1 MLGSFL
7 SNVGIRAKIMSVVAL
22 GVLGLAASAGVTFW
36 SKATERQFQAVMDDA
51 DLAAGRLYKLDIA
64 LLEARRHEKDFQLRR
79 QDQYVERQAK
89 SVAEARSILGQLD
102 GQFARTDLGARTT
115 KIASG
120 VEAYGRAFAEL
131 VEVQRRVGLNE
142 TAGLQGALRKAV
154 QEVEQILKSASEDAV
169 AVRMLMMRRHEK
181 DFLARLDRRY
191 AEQMKGEA
199 EKFGAT
205 LATAA
210 SLQADQKAQVGRLMA
225 AYQRDFAALVEGSLA
240 VVEAGRKLSAAYA
253 AVEPEI
259 DALHHA
265 VEARTQAAVAGLES
279 ARTQAQWMLIIGLSV
294 VVLAVLAFGLLL
306 STTLSN
312 AILRI
317 VEAMR
322 ALAGG
327 NKTVEIPGR
336 GRGDEIGR
344 MADALEVFKAT
355 AIEAERAQ
363 AEQER
368 LKTEATAERRRA
380 TLAMADNFEQAVG
393 GIVRTVASAA
403 TELRAA
409 AETLSTTTEETSQQS
424 AVVST
429 AAEEVTAS
437 VQTVA
442 AATEELSAS
451 IGEIAQQAGQSSK
464 YTTQAVGEAEATN
477 ARVQQLAEAARRIG
491 DVVKLINDIAG
502 QTNLLAL
509 NATIEA
515 ARAGE
520 AGKGFA
526 VVASEVK
533 ALATQTAKAT
543 DEIAGQVQEIQ
554 SATAES
560 AHAIAEIGGTI
571 RSINEIT
578 TGIAAAVDEQQA
590 ATQEIS
596 RNVQQAAQGTTEV
609 SSNIVSVREAATS
622 SGAAA
627 TQVLSSADDLS
638 RQAENLR
645 AQVDRFLSEVRAA

>member
-1 MLGSFL
+1 MTSGIL
-7 SNVGIRAKIMSVVAL
+7 SNLSIRTKIMSVVAL
-22 GVLGLAASAGVTFW
+22 GVLGLAASAGITFW
-36 SKATERQFQAVMDDA
+36 SKATERQIQVVMDDA
-51 DLAAGRLYKLDIA
+51 ERATARLYRLDIA
-64 LLEARRHEKDFQLRR
+64 LLEARRHEKDFLLRR
-79 QDQYVERQAK
+79 QDQYVERQSKA
-89 SVAEARSILGQLD
+89 VAEAGAILRELD
-102 GQFARTDLGARTT
+102 GQLAATDLAARLGRIGAEL
-115 KIASG
+115 G
-120 VEAYGRAFAEL
+120 GYGRAFAEL
-131 VEVQRRVGLNE
+131 ADQQRRVGLNE
-142 TAGLQGALRKAV
+142 SAGLQGALRKSV
-154 QEVEQILKSASEDAV
+154 REVEEVLQKASEDAV

-191 AEQMKGEA
+191 ADLMKAEA
-199 EKFGAT
+199 DKFEAT
-205 LATAA
+205 LAASA
-210 SLQADQKAQVGRLMA
+210 SLSAAPKTQIRQLMV
-225 AYQRDFAALVEGSLA
+225 AYQRDFAGLVQGSLA
-240 VVEAGRKLSAAYA
+240 VVETGRKLSAAYA
-253 AVEPEI
+253 ALEPEI
-259 DALHHA
+259 DALHKG
-265 VEARTQAAVAGLES
+265 VEARNERASAALEI
-279 ARTQAQWMLIIGLSV
+279 ARGRSQLMLIAGLSV
-294 VVLAVLAFGLLL
+294 VTLAVLALGILI

-317 VEAMR
+317 VAAMR

-327 NKTVEIPGR
+327 DKTVEIPGR

-344 MADALEVFKAT
+344 MAEALEVFKAA
-355 AIEAERAQ
+355 AIEVERAQ

-368 LKTEATAERRRA
+368 LEAAAERRRG
-380 TLAMADNFEQAVG
+380 TLAMADGFEQAIG
-393 GIVRTVASAA
+393 GIVRTVVSAA

-409 AETLSTTTEETSQQS
+409 ADTLSTTTEETSQQS
-424 AVVST
+424 AVVSS
-429 AAEEVTAS
+429 AAEEVTSS

-464 YTTQAVGEAEATN
+464 YTAQAVGEVEATN
-477 ARVQQLAEAARRIG
+477 QRVQQLAEAARRIG

-554 SATAES
+554 SATADS
-560 AHAIAEIGGTI
+560 VQAIGGIGGTI

-627 TQVLSSADDLS
+627 AQVLSSADNLS
-638 RQAENLR
+638 RQAESLR
-645 AQVDRFLSEVRAA
+645 EQVDRFLAEVRAA